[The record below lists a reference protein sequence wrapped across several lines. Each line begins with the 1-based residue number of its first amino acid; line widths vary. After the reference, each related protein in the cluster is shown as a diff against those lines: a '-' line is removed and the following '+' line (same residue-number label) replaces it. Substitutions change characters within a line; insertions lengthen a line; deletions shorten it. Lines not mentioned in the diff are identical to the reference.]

1 MGHPSPL
8 PGGTQF
14 EIVVPVRNEERELTD
29 HVTRLLGY
37 LNSSFPCGW
46 LVTVADNGSTDA
58 CVVASM
64 DVDLSTDL
72 RALFPLVA
80 TLLSGHSDVA
90 IGSRLTG
97 GSRMNILATALADLR
112 GIWRLRWGLLTGSLS
127 VPALGGAR
135 PVLLDQTIGGS
146 AR

>member
-8 PGGTQF
+8 PGGTQV

-37 LNSSFPCGW
+37 LYASFPCSW
-46 LVTVADNGSTDA
+46 LVTV
-58 CVVASM
+58 
-64 DVDLSTDL
+64 
-72 RALFPLVA
+72 
-80 TLLSGHSDVA
+80 
-90 IGSRLTG
+90 
-97 GSRMNILATALADLR
+97 ADLR
-112 GIWRLRWGLLTGSLS
+112 GIWRLRWGLLTGSLR

-135 PVLLDQTIGGS
+135 PMLLDQTIGGS